1 MIKHIKNFYYFYK
14 FSKSILFFVFL
25 FCILNFQ
32 TSLSYFSIFEISTP
46 SLVTIVIY
54 LCIVRFNI
62 NPSNI
67 ILLLIGFLHD
77 IVIGNNLG
85 TTSIFLL
92 LFKYFIYRIILEKIN
107 KKNQEEWIYFTMIFI
122 FSFIIVFL
130 LNLIISFSLP
140 ELSPIFFHVGIT
152 LILFPIINISISFFS
167 YVSQLIKS

>member
-67 ILLLIGFLHD
+67 ILLLAGFFHD
-77 IVIGNNLG
+77 IAIGNNFG

-107 KKNQEEWIYFTMIFI
+107 KNNQEEWIYFTIIFI

-130 LNLIISFSLP
+130 LNLILSFSLP
-140 ELSPIFFHVGIT
+140 ELSPIFFHVGIS
-152 LILFPIINISISFFS
+152 LILFPIINICINFFS
-167 YVSQLIKS
+167 FVYRLIKS

>member
-46 SLVTIVIY
+46 SLVTIIIY

-92 LFKYFIYRIILEKIN
+92 LFKYFIYRVILEKIN
-107 KKNQEEWIYFTMIFI
+107 KKNQEEWIYFTIIFI

-152 LILFPIINISISFFS
+152 LILFPIINISINFFS
-167 YVSQLIKS
+167 YVSRLIKS

>member
-1 MIKHIKNFYYFYK
+1 MIKYIKNFYYFYK

-25 FCILNFQ
+25 FCTLNFQ
-32 TSLSYFSIFEISTP
+32 TSLSFFSIFEISTP
-46 SLVTIVIY
+46 SLVSIVIY

-62 NPSNI
+62 NTSNI
-67 ILLLIGFLHD
+67 ILFLAGFFHD
-77 IVIGNNLG
+77 IIIGNNLG

-92 LFKYFIYRIILEKIN
+92 LFKYFIDRIILEKIN
-107 KKNQEEWIYFTMIFI
+107 KKNQEEWIYFTIIFI

-152 LILFPIINISISFFS
+152 LILFPIINISINFFI
-167 YVSQLIKS
+167 YVSRLIKS

>member
-67 ILLLIGFLHD
+67 ILLVIGFLHD

-107 KKNQEEWIYFTMIFI
+107 KKNQEEWIYFTIIFI
-122 FSFIIVFL
+122 FSFSIVFL
-130 LNLIISFSLP
+130 LNLMLSFSLP

-152 LILFPIINISISFFS
+152 LILFPIINVSINFFS
-167 YVSQLIKS
+167 FVSRLIKN

>member
-1 MIKHIKNFYYFYK
+1 MIKYIKNFYYFYK

-152 LILFPIINISISFFS
+152 LILFPIINVSINFFS
-167 YVSQLIKS
+167 YVSRLIKS

>member
-1 MIKHIKNFYYFYK
+1 MIKYIKNFNYFYK

-67 ILLLIGFLHD
+67 ILLVIGFLHD

-130 LNLIISFSLP
+130 LNLVISFSLP

-152 LILFPIINISISFFS
+152 LILFPIINISINFFS
-167 YVSQLIKS
+167 YVSRLIKS